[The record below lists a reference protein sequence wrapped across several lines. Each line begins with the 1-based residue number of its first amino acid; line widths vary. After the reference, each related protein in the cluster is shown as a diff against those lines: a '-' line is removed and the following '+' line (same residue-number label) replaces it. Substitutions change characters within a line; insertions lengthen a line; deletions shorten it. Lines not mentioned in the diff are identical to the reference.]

1 MALIGKIRK
10 NFWLVL
16 IVLGLALASFVIMD
30 MVGASN
36 RGGGAQADMG
46 SVAGTQIDYRE
57 FQRTEGALYSGS
69 TDIYGRRNTLWNY
82 FVEKAIVDKQ
92 AEGLGLGVSR
102 DELMDLQFGT
112 NLSPIVQGNFRDPQ
126 TGQVD
131 RQQLQTFRQALENGE
146 DLNPQFRSFWAAQE
160 KQIIKTA
167 IQDKLNTMVAKAM
180 YTPTWMVELDNTIS
194 QNQVSFEYVRIPFS
208 DIEEEVEVTDADV
221 DAFVKENADQYIPD
235 ENTKVLEYAIMD
247 VIPTP
252 ADSALWREELT
263 ASIEEFKN
271 TESDSIFA
279 VNNGGFLTPIYGSPE
294 DIGESLKD
302 IVPTLNI
309 GDVYG
314 PYIEGTNY
322 VAVKVVDKK
331 VVPDSVEAKH
341 ILRSVPAGSPA
352 SAFETADAYI
362 DSLKN
367 LLDRG
372 VATFDSL
379 AINNSQDGSAS
390 QGGDL
395 GTFAQGRMVGPFND
409 ACFNGEKGGL
419 YKVRTQFGVHLIK
432 VEDQIFNSKEDKFKL
447 AYISTPITPS
457 EDTQAE
463 IFDRVADLV
472 DKNRTI
478 EEMMAALEE
487 VEEMSFSTS
496 APVKEND
503 YIFASLQPGQ
513 NSRDIIKWAF
523 DVDTKEGD
531 LSPSVYTVTDPVNYF
546 NKQYVIVGLK
556 NANDAGTY
564 DVNSIRA
571 IVEGQIM
578 NEKKGEA
585 YAKTLSVTDL
595 AAFAE
600 ANETE
605 VRTANNVTFSMSS
618 IPGIGREPEVQ
629 AASLSLAEG
638 MVSQPI
644 VGNSGVYVIK
654 PTLKT
659 TSAVASNVPAKRRT
673 MNANA
678 RNQVNFGLI
687 SALKELYP
695 IEDKRST
702 FY

>member
-46 SVAGTQIDYRE
+46 SVAGTQIDYRD

-69 TDIYGRRNTLWNY
+69 TDVYGRRNSLWNY

-112 NLSPIVQGNFRDPQ
+112 NLSPIIQGNFRDPQ

-146 DLNPQFRSFWAAQE
+146 ELNPGFRSFWAAQE

-180 YTPTWMVELDNTIS
+180 YTPTWMVDLDNSIS
-194 QNQVSFEYVRIPFS
+194 QNQVSFDYVRIPFS
-208 DIEEEVEVTDADV
+208 DIDMEVEVTDADV
-221 DAFVKENADQYIPD
+221 DAFIKENADQYIPD

-247 VIPTP
+247 VIPTS
-252 ADSALWREELT
+252 ADSALWREDLT
-263 ASIEEFKN
+263 ESIEEFKN
-271 TESDSIFA
+271 TENDSIFT
-279 VNNGGFLTPIYGSPE
+279 VNNGGFLAPIYGNAE
-294 DIGESLKD
+294 DLGDNIKE
-302 IVPTLNI
+302 IIPTLNA

-314 PYIEGTNY
+314 PYIEGSNY
-322 VAVKVVDKK
+322 VAVKVVDKR

-352 SAFETADAYI
+352 SSFEAAEAYI

-390 QGGDL
+390 LGGDL

-419 YKVRTQFGVHLIK
+419 YTVRTQFGIHLIK
-432 VEDQIFNSKEDKFKL
+432 VEDQIFNSQDDKYKL

-457 EDTQAE
+457 EDTQEE

-478 EEMMAALEE
+478 EEMRTALEG

-513 NSRDIIKWAF
+513 NSRDIIRWAF
-523 DVDTKEGD
+523 DVDTKVGD

-546 NKQYVIVGLK
+546 NKQYVVVGLK

-571 IVEGQIM
+571 VVEAQIM

-585 YAKTLSVTDL
+585 FAKTLSVTDL

-600 ANETE
+600 SNETE
-605 VRTANNVTFSMSS
+605 VRSTNNVSFSMASL
-618 IPGIGREPEVQ
+618 PGLGREPEVQ
-629 AASLSLAEG
+629 AAALSLAEG

-644 VGNSGVYVIK
+644 VGNAGVYVIK
-654 PTLKT
+654 PTLKS

-673 MNANA
+673 MNSNA

-687 SALKELYP
+687 EALKEKYP